1 MSGQSTR
8 KRSRAETRASVAP
21 YVASSE
27 RKVQNA
33 QFQRAKL
40 DAVPTVEYGEGGT
53 KLSRDD
59 EFWYKDGN
67 VVIVA
72 GDTKFRVFKG
82 ILEDHSPV
90 LKDMLLRTRREARSS
105 EFASNAPMYS
115 AIHLT
120 DTVEEVRH
128 LLRTCIPKSPACLH
142 LSTDPTYEEV
152 AMSRYYPSDFDAW
165 QKLDSSKSPPKF
177 KPEHAIGV
185 VNLALLTGATTLL
198 PSAFFICCMLDN
210 AVLVGAKCGTINE
223 QLSMQLV
230 QVSYAAQRRLAGVSI
245 SIVLRVCTP
254 ATSAACTQAGV
265 CLIALGTLFTTE
277 MARIECYSHYNP
289 LQSYE
294 GLFRHLHGRLCAPCY
309 AMLRERD
316 VSQRRTL
323 WKSLPQILGIVVDGW
338 ADAPDN
344 PSASLSPIATRK
356 QWVMA
361 IRWDLHPSSPNA
373 IAHFVT
379 DLFSRFYPAA
389 D

>member
-27 RKVQNA
+27 RKVQNT
-33 QFQRAKL
+33 QSQRAKL

-152 AMSRYYPSDFDAW
+152 AMSVRLGRKYGIAALVDNTIAYLKRYYPSDFDAW

-198 PSAFFICCMLDN
+198 PSALFVCCMLDN
-210 AVLVGAKCGTINE
+210 AVLAGAKCGNTLRE
-223 QLSMQLV
+223 HLPTQLV

-265 CLIALGTLFTTE
+265 CLIALWTLFTTE

-309 AMLRERD
+309 AMLCERD

-323 WKSLPQILGIVVDGW
+323 WKSLPQILGIIVDGW
-338 ADAPDN
+338 ADN
-344 PSASLSPIATRK
+344 TSASLPPIAT
-356 QWVMA
+356 
-361 IRWDLHPSSPNA
+361 
-373 IAHFVT
+373 
-379 DLFSRFYPAA
+379 
-389 D
+389 